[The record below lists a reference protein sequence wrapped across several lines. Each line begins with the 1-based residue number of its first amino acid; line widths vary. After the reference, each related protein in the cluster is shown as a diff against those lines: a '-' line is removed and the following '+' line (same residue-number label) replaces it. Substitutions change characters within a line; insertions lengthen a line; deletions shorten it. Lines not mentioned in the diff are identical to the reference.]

1 MTSEVISRTVP
12 VALSRFRRV
21 LVIGGGA
28 SGVLA
33 AAHLL
38 SHRSGRLRV
47 TLAEREGLLGAGVA
61 YATDDP
67 DHLLNTRVQNMSAFP
82 EDPEH
87 FRRWLSATPDG
98 AGTTGACFVS
108 RGLYGG
114 YLRDLLEPWL
124 GDPARVLDIASS
136 ECLRIEEAERGI
148 IAHFSDGSARLADL
162 VILATGHVRQN
173 PALSGVL
180 LDPWEPSR
188 VAQDQRVVI
197 VGSGLTMVDKVLSLI
212 NAGHRGEI
220 LVMSRRGLLPR
231 GHAVT
236 EAVKLT
242 LADVPL
248 GAPLSV
254 LSAWM
259 RRLARE
265 AEARGGTWRDA
276 VDGIRPHLRAIWRG
290 LAPVERA
297 RFLRHG
303 AAFWDVHRHRVPPAS
318 ERRLAAATAQ
328 GQLRFV
334 RGEYAGATRNEDR
347 SITVRIRPRGKSR
360 LIHLEC
366 ACVFDCRGIRRDP
379 EENATPLIADLLS
392 SGTARVDPLRLGLDV
407 STDCRLIDRR
417 GVASE
422 RIFVV
427 GPASRAAFWE
437 ITAIPDIRDQI
448 ANLARLLATEGQ
460 EPVMVKMTPLRR

>member
-38 SHRSGRLRV
+38 SHRSGHLRV

-82 EDPEH
+82 EEPDH

-108 RGLYGG
+108 RGLYGR

-124 GDPARVLDIASS
+124 ADPARVLDIASS

-148 IAHFSDGSARLADL
+148 IAHFSDGSARLADI

-188 VAQDQRVVI
+188 VAPDQRVVI

-212 NAGHRGEI
+212 NAGH
-220 LVMSRRGLLPR
+220 
-231 GHAVT
+231 
-236 EAVKLT
+236 
-242 LADVPL
+242 
-248 GAPLSV
+248 
-254 LSAWM
+254 
-259 RRLARE
+259 
-265 AEARGGTWRDA
+265 RDA

-347 SITVRIRPRGKSR
+347 SITVRIRPRGNSR